1 MQRPFPWTLLI
12 ILALAVAGAAWW
24 GRGAS
29 QAETPVAW
37 DVHVENARW
46 IASDPAAFAA
56 DLIVEQTGTG
66 PARNVQV
73 YIRYP
78 QDLFL
83 VTDLNPSPDGWLP
96 FQGGKPIP
104 SWQPGAAERLHFGF
118 RYNPQSRDLLD
129 YLVHRADVQIR
140 WRENGRTRSLEVRL
154 PPFPIAAPAD
164 R

>member
-1 MQRPFPWTLLI
+1 MQRLFPWALLTV
-12 ILALAVAGAAWW
+12 LALAIAAFAWW
-24 GRGAS
+24 GQGAS
-29 QAETPVAW
+29 QETPVAW

-56 DLIVEQTGTG
+56 DLVVQQTGTG

-83 VTDLNPSPDGWLP
+83 VTDLNPRPGGWLP
-96 FQGGKPIP
+96 FQGGRPVP
-104 SWQPGAAERLHFGF
+104 VWEPGEAERLHFGF

-129 YLVHRADVQIR
+129 YLVHRADVQIT
-140 WRENGRTRSLEVRL
+140 WQENSRTRSLEVRL
-154 PPFPIAAPAD
+154 PPFPIAAPAGGD
-164 R
+164 